1 MKNKLFRLIHTLVY
15 CQVDPDHVIS
25 NEGSC
30 FRKLS
35 KTINVFKMI
44 RPLPVCPAYPSLPY
58 CSALALI
65 FAPRFTRKKKTL
77 KNAKLSKGGE
87 QLRMLDLPDYSLNYL
102 TLLSLNFYSALIFA
116 SNCSCNEIK
125 WLQTYSM
132 FCIATEVFS
141 NIKQCFSAHNWV
153 FMAGLW
159 LVYGRFGWIVDGLA
173 ILCLGCGWFVG
184 SFEFYS

>member
-1 MKNKLFRLIHTLVY
+1 MPSLSLLTLLL
-15 CQVDPDHVIS
+15 C
-25 NEGSC
+25 SC
-30 FRKLS
+30 FDFCTPIYQK
-35 KTINVFKMI
+35 
-44 RPLPVCPAYPSLPY
+44 
-58 CSALALI
+58 
-65 FAPRFTRKKKTL
+65 KKKTL

-102 TLLSLNFYSALIFA
+102 TLLSLNFYSALILA
-116 SNCSCNEIK
+116 VNCSCNEIK